1 MNYIVKN
8 CFLQLAA
15 QVLTIGGGTG
25 GRIGLGPPLLF
36 LGVLT
41 SQRLNFEFCL
51 NTFK

>member
-25 GRIGLGPPLLF
+25 GRIGLGPPTFISGGPGLP
-36 LGVLT
+36 
-41 SQRLNFEFCL
+41 
-51 NTFK
+51 TFKFRILPKYV